1 MSEGLPARFDPWVLA
16 RTQGRLLGSVP
27 MATMPRLISLL
38 LGQGGDATIDLRGDT
53 DAQGEAY
60 LRGTA
65 TAPVRLTCQR
75 CLQPIDFELEATL
88 DLAPVTRIDEAMTLP
103 SSCDPLLVPG
113 DGLVDVRGMVEDE
126 LILELPIVAYH
137 EDGVCRPE
145 SVGRQH
151 SDTNDNSRQRPFAD
165 LGEIL
170 ARNNGTSE
178 E

>member
-1 MSEGLPARFDPWVLA
+1 
-16 RTQGRLLGSVP
+16 
-27 MATMPRLISLL
+27 MATMPRLTSLI
-38 LGQGGDATIDLRGDT
+38 LGHSGDATIDLRGDT

-75 CLQPIDFELEATL
+75 CLQPIELELVATL
-88 DLAPVTRIDEAMTLP
+88 DLAPVTRIDEAMMLP
-103 SSCDPLLVPG
+103 SSRDPLLVPG
-113 DGLVDVRGMVEDE
+113 DGLVEVRGMVEDE

-137 EDGVCRPE
+137 SYGACRPE
-145 SVGRQH
+145 SVDLQN

-170 ARNNGTSE
+170 ARNNGKSE